1 MGATRE
7 RVDEEQIDAAKR
19 VDMLTLAESYT
30 QLRRKTAAGEYEGPC
45 PRCGGSDR
53 FVVNDRERWWFCRQ
67 CHPKR
72 GDSIEFVRWQQPG
85 LSFVDAVS
93 HLVGGAVT
101 KAVTKREPERRGAMS
116 GAAIKPQPAEW
127 REKAEPI
134 AAEAHARLW
143 ANEGEPA
150 QAYLLSRGLEPH
162 TWLQYGLGYRSD
174 APLPGTKG
182 QQRAPALVIPWRS
195 RVGVYALRYRFL
207 KMQSYTDVEGKER
220 SEKLVAETGSQFA
233 GKLYGGQALPEW
245 VSMSAPEGYEY
256 GVQKLC
262 TLLIV
267 EGEINAMSC
276 WQVASE
282 THLHVL
288 SLGSEGQVI
297 PAAALPLI
305 RRYGRVLVW
314 ADKERIA
321 QGLMGVLPGAV
332 GIHSPGGKDAND
344 LLQAGLLGGFLAT
357 MRANHAKSQHELE
370 GLLWN
375 LYDAARLPAGIDTGS
390 ARILQRLAAQL
401 GREAAIYEPEPG
413 RWITVEFIR

>member
-1 MGATRE
+1 MGAILDRIP
-7 RVDEEQIDAAKR
+7 EEQIDAAKR
-19 VDMLTLAESYT
+19 VDLLALAESYT

-45 PRCGGSDR
+45 PRCGGSKR
-53 FVVNDRERWWFCRQ
+53 FVVHERERWWFCRD

-85 LSFVDAVS
+85 LSFPDAVS
-93 HLVGGAVT
+93 QLAGNLVT
-101 KAVTKREPERRGAMS
+101 KAVTRRQPERQAP
-116 GAAIKPQPAEW
+116 ATKPQPANW
-127 REKAEPI
+127 RKRAEAI
-134 AAEAHARLW
+134 AAEAHERLW
-143 ANEGEPA
+143 ENEQA
-150 QAYLLSRGLEPH
+150 QAYLLGRGIEPH
-162 TWLQYGLGYRSD
+162 TWLQYGLGYCPD

-182 QQRAPALVIPWRS
+182 RQRAPALVIPWRS

-207 KMQSYTDVEGKER
+207 KVQHYTDSEGKER

-233 GKLYGGQALPEW
+233 GKLFGGQALPEW
-245 VSMSAPEGYEY
+245 VYEPAPEGYEHR
-256 GVQKLC
+256 VQKLC

-288 SLGSEGQVI
+288 SLGSEGQTI

-305 RRYGRVLVW
+305 QRYGKVLVW

-321 QGLMGVLPGAV
+321 QRLMSALPGAV

-357 MRANHAKSQHELE
+357 MRANHAKSHDELE
-370 GLLWN
+370 GLLWA

-390 ARILQRLAAQL
+390 AKILQRLAAQL
-401 GREAAIYEPEPG
+401 GKQAAIYEPEPG
-413 RWITVEFIR
+413 RWITVAHCE

>member
-1 MGATRE
+1 MGAILD
-7 RVDEEQIDAAKR
+7 RVSEDQIDAAKR
-19 VDMLTLAESYT
+19 VNMLALAESYT
-30 QLRRKTAAGEYEGPC
+30 QLQRKTAAGEYEGPC
-45 PRCGGSDR
+45 PRCGGSKR
-53 FVVNDRERWWFCRQ
+53 FVVHTRERWWFCRD
-67 CHPKR
+67 CHPTR
-72 GDSIEFVRWQQPG
+72 GDSIEFVRWRQPG
-85 LSFVDAVS
+85 LSFPEAVAQ
-93 HLVGGAVT
+93 LAGGVVT
-101 KAVTKREPERRGAMS
+101 KAVTKREPERQPPAT
-116 GAAIKPQPAEW
+116 KPQPAEW
-127 REKAEPI
+127 RKKAEAI
-134 AAEAHARLW
+134 AAEAHERLW
-143 ANEGEPA
+143 KAEGESA
-150 QAYLLSRGLEPH
+150 QAYLLGRGLEPH
-162 TWLQYGLGYRSD
+162 TWLQYGLGYRPD

-182 QQRAPALVIPWRS
+182 RQRASALVIPWRS

-207 KMQSYTDVEGKER
+207 EVQHYTDSEGKER
-220 SEKLVAETGSQFA
+220 DEKLVAEMGSQFA
-233 GKLYGGQALPEW
+233 GKLFGGQALPEW
-245 VSMSAPEGYEY
+245 VLMAAPEGYPY
-256 GVQKLC
+256 GIQGLC

-288 SLGSEGQVI
+288 SLGSEGQTI

-305 RRYGRVLVW
+305 QRYEKVLVW

-321 QGLMGVLPGAV
+321 QGLMSALPGAV

-390 ARILQRLAAQL
+390 AKILQRLATQL
-401 GREAAIYEPEPG
+401 GKQATIYEPEPG
-413 RWITVEFIR
+413 RWITVAHCE